1 MANTD
6 VTSKKV
12 SSIASNN
19 EVGRGYTRQVSI
31 TWEDMKNDTPTTGTG
46 SADNDTLTYELFDL
60 PIGCI
65 LRGVHYH
72 LRTAFDDSGGGSQL
86 QLEIGDTSDPNG
98 ILIAKEVHVD
108 SSEVV
113 AAAGIDG
120 LFFTVGSDVGT
131 LNAKAYTAANTVEA
145 LFTPGAGGS
154 AYKLS
159 ELTQG
164 EIVFVADIIYTNLA
178 QS

>member
-12 SSIASNN
+12 TSIASNT
-19 EVGRGYTRQVSI
+19 EVGRGYTRQVSL
-31 TWEDMKNDTPTTGTG
+31 TFQDFLDNEPSG
-46 SADNDTLTYELFDL
+46 SSDNDTQTYELFSL
-60 PIGCI
+60 PVGSI
-65 LRGVHYH
+65 LKGVYYH

-86 QLEIGDTSDPNG
+86 QLEIGDTADPNG
-98 ILIAKEVHVD
+98 IMTAKEIHVD

-120 LFFTVGSDVGT
+120 VFFTVGGDAGT
-131 LNAKAYTAANTVEA
+131 LNGVAYTTANTVEA
-145 LFTPGAGGS
+145 LFTPDVGGT

-164 EIVFVADIIYTNLA
+164 EIVFVADIVYTNLA

>member
-1 MANTD
+1 MANID
-6 VTSKKV
+6 VTTRAAD
-12 SSIASNN
+12 SIAANN
-19 EVGRGYTRQVSI
+19 EVGRGYTRQVTL
-31 TWEDMKNDTPTTGTG
+31 TWEDIKSAGAAADDSDTI
-46 SADNDTLTYELFDL
+46 TYELFPL
-60 PIGCI
+60 PVGCI
-65 LRGVHYH
+65 LKGVHYY

-86 QLEIGDTSDPNG
+86 QLEIGDTADPNG
-98 ILIAKEVHVD
+98 IMTAKEIHVD

-120 LFFTVGSDVGT
+120 VFFTVGGDAGT
-131 LNAKAYTAANTVEA
+131 LNGVAYTTANTVEA
-145 LFTPGAGGS
+145 LFTPDVGGT

-164 EIVFVADIIYTNLA
+164 EIVFVADIVYTNLA

>member
-12 SSIASNN
+12 STIASNN
-19 EVGRGYTRQVSI
+19 EVGRGYTRQVSL
-31 TWEDMKNDTPTTGTG
+31 TFQDFLDNEPSG
-46 SADNDTLTYELFDL
+46 SSDNDTQTYELFTL
-60 PIGCI
+60 PVGCI
-65 LRGVHYH
+65 LKGVHYH

-120 LFFTVGSDVGT
+120 AFFTVGSDVGT

-178 QS
+178 QA